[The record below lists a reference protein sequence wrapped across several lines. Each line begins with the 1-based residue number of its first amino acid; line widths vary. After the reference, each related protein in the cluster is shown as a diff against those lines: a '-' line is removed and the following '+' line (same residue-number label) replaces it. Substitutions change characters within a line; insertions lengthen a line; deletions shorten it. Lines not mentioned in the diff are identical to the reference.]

1 MNDSYKVLHLSLLL
15 AMAVPSYSA
24 VAEETT
30 SQSVDRDQLQA
41 TIVAEVDNDGQQF
54 SNEAETDRLRHR
66 VNEQDSDQV
75 REEQRQQKQNQ
86 MKHQF
91 QHRFEHEERTSGQG
105 FNTGGSMK
113 RSSGY
118 GGGARSAG
126 GSRR

>member
-1 MNDSYKVLHLSLLL
+1 MNDSFKVLHLSLLL

-24 VAEETT
+24 LAEETA

-41 TIVAEVDNDGQQF
+41 AVVGEVDNDGQQF
-54 SNEAETDRLRHR
+54 SNEAEADRLRHR
-66 VNEQDSDQV
+66 INEQDNDQV
-75 REEQRQQKQNQ
+75 REKQRQQKKNQ

-105 FNTGGSMK
+105 FSTGGSMN

-118 GGGARSAG
+118 GGGARSGG